1 MRKRYHETRNHDAE
15 MWRTCFI
22 VPNIHPF
29 VQEKDS
35 RRGEA
40 KRRRREQAKSPRK
53 GSVPYASGIYIRVKA
68 VL

>member
-1 MRKRYHETRNHDAE
+1 MGKRYHETRNHDAE

-22 VPNIHPF
+22 VPNIYLF
-29 VQEKDS
+29 VQEKYS

-40 KRRRREQAKSPRK
+40 KRRRREQAKCLRK
-53 GSVPYASGIYIRVKA
+53 GSVPYASGIYTRVKA